1 MVPWT
6 QEEHECT
13 AKIGTYEKK
22 IKILYGH
29 CKLRPFE
36 GSRTFRLTFCLGR
49 VYLGDPYRASHRQS
63 LGDCAI
69 GFGRNA
75 VGGQNG
81 QIYIVT
87 DNSDDDVMNPNSR
100 TLRWGAIQNEAAVD
114 HLPARHADRAER
126 GADHEQFQDLGRKRR
141 ERAHSGTCLLDDS
154 TSSCT
159 GSTCTIALRF
169 YGTCHYT
176 QHSGACQV
184 QSSVGRVSQIPFGIT
199 QISPEHFSPIF
210 SGHRH
215 E

>member
-1 MVPWT
+1 MV
-6 QEEHECT
+6 
-13 AKIGTYEKK
+13 IGNWRY
-22 IKILYGH
+22 

-49 VYLGDPYRASHRQS
+49 VYLGEPDWASHRQR
-63 LGDCAI
+63 LADCAI
-69 GFGRNA
+69 GLGRNA

-87 DNSDDDVMNPNSR
+87 DNSDDDVMNPTPG
-100 TLRWGAIQNEAAVD
+100 TLRWGAIQDEAAVD

-126 GADHEQFQDLGRKRR
+126 GADHEQFQDLGRNRR
-141 ERAHSGTCLLDDS
+141 ERAHSRTCLLDNSVCFQHHRARDPHS
-154 TSSCT
+154 R
-159 GSTCTIALRF
+159 LRF
-169 YGTCHYT
+169 YWTYHDT

-184 QSSVGRVSQIPFGIT
+184 QSSVGRVTHIPLGIT
-199 QISPEHFSPIF
+199 QISSEHLSPIL